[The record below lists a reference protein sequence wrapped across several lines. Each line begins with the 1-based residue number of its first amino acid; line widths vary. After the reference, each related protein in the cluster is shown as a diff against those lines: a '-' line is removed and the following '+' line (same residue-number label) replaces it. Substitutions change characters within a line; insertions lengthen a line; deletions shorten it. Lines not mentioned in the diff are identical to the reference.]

1 MLALLSIALMVGKAS
16 ISNNIQNPATPQEIF
31 NLARIISKIENASSK
46 NIRGKFALPC
56 MLLCVCLITLSLSP
70 LTLQRL
76 AEISTSLNDVFA
88 LPNSQQIWAVGNAG
102 LIIHSTDGGES

>member
-1 MLALLSIALMVGKAS
+1 MIRQTH
-16 ISNNIQNPATPQEIF
+16 NNIQGKANFPLIFLLLAFSILLAGSWLAFNQSPRQNPYAP
-31 NLARIISKIENASSK
+31 
-46 NIRGKFALPC
+46 
-56 MLLCVCLITLSLSP
+56 VSLSDEFLYP
-70 LTLQRL
+70 IEKNAFQRL